1 MFDWIYLIAA
11 FAGGMF
17 GAAVGAIPAFILT
30 GLAAVVTAV
39 AAVITGQGDLVGAI
53 AFGPLL
59 GPHVSFAGGVAGAAY
74 AAKKG
79 KLDGGKSILTAL
91 AGIDS
96 PDILFVGGLFGALG
110 YLFTWLY
117 NMAPAIGGLGWTDT
131 VGLSVV
137 TTAVLVRLVF
147 GKSGLFGKVPAG
159 YSRWVASDKGGWIP
173 WQSKPLQMIALAV
186 AFGFPAAYL
195 SYAYADMAGGGTM
208 PVLFFGISAI
218 SLVFLQFGAN
228 VPVTHHITLAAGS
241 AAVVS
246 GDVWWGL
253 TFGLL
258 GIFIGEVVACAFT
271 SYGDTHID
279 PPAAS
284 LATSTLLLAVFS
296 AAGLLNVTGVTAF
309 VITLL
314 VAGLGYGL
322 FAWLQKA
329 PEPVVPVATT
339 D

>member
-1 MFDWIYLIAA
+1 MFEWILLVAA

-17 GAAVGAIPAFILT
+17 GAAVGAIPAFIMT
-30 GLAAVVTAV
+30 GVAAIVSAAV
-39 AAVITGQGDLVGAI
+39 AVITGQGDLVGAV
-53 AFGPLL
+53 AFGPFL
-59 GPHVSFAGGVAGAAY
+59 GPHVSFAGGVAAAAY

-91 AGIDS
+91 AGVDS
-96 PDILFVGGLFGALG
+96 PDILLVGGVFGALG

-117 NMAPAIGGLGWTDT
+117 NMVPSIGGLGWTDT

-137 TTAVLVRLVF
+137 TTAIIVRLVF
-147 GKSGLFGKVPAG
+147 GSTGLLGKVPAG
-159 YSRWVASDKGGWIP
+159 YSRWIHTDKGAWIP
-173 WQSKPLQMIALAV
+173 WQSKPLQMIALAM
-186 AFGFPAAYL
+186 AFGFPAAYITH
-195 SYAYADMAGGGTM
+195 AYADLPGGGTI
-208 PVLFFGISAI
+208 PVLFFGFSAF
-218 SLVFLQFGAN
+218 SLVFLQFGTN

-241 AAVVS
+241 AAAVS

-253 TFGLL
+253 AFGLL
-258 GIFIGEVVACAFT
+258 GVFVGEVVACVFT

-284 LATSTLLLAVFS
+284 LATTTLLLAVFS
-296 AAGLLNVTGVTAF
+296 ALGLFNVTGIVAF
-309 VITLL
+309 TVALV

-322 FAWLQKA
+322 FSWLQHT
-329 PEPVVPVATT
+329 PVTAVLGAS

>member
-30 GLAAVVTAV
+30 GLAAIISAAV
-39 AAVITGQGDLVGAI
+39 AIITGQGDLIGAI

-91 AGIDS
+91 AGVDS
-96 PDILFVGGLFGALG
+96 PDILFVGGAFGALG

-117 NMAPAIGGLGWTDT
+117 NMVPAIGGLGWTDT

-137 TTAVLVRLVF
+137 TTAIIVRLVF
-147 GKSGLFGKVPAG
+147 GNSGLLGKVPSG

-173 WQSKPLQMIALAV
+173 WQAKPLQMIAIAM
-186 AFGFPAAYL
+186 AFGFPAAYVTVAFSDL
-195 SYAYADMAGGGTM
+195 AGAGTI
-208 PVLFFGISAI
+208 PVLFFGISAF
-218 SLVFLQFGAN
+218 SLVFLQFGTN
-228 VPVTHHITLAAGS
+228 VPVTHHITLAAGL
-241 AAVVS
+241 AAAVS

-253 TFGLL
+253 AFGLL
-258 GIFIGEVVACAFT
+258 GIFVGEVVACTFT
-271 SYGDTHID
+271 AYGDTHID

-284 LATSTLLLAVFS
+284 LATTTLLLAVS
-296 AAGLLNVTGVTAF
+296 NAVGLFNLTGFGAL
-309 VITLL
+309 VIALV
-314 VAGLGYGL
+314 VAGAGYGL
-322 FAWLQKA
+322 FTLVQKE
-329 PEPVVPVATT
+329 PEAVTATA